1 METNF
6 LIWHL
11 LVPLVLALVIFGA
24 RWLGRSTRLVVEAS
38 HLISVTLVL
47 VLSLFSVR
55 DVLSYG
61 LVYSPGNWLHVD
73 ALSAVFLLIIGVVGF
88 LAGVYSIG
96 YTRHDLETGEF
107 DLTRLSDYYGLF
119 NLFLFTMLLVVTAN
133 NIIMMWVAIEA
144 TTLGSAFLVGI
155 YRHRSSLEA
164 AWKYVIICTVGVAF
178 GLYGTILVYADAVNV
193 MQVPGAAVMWTEIIK
208 NAPALDPTLLKM
220 AFIFI
225 LIGFG
230 TKAGLFPMHAWLP
243 DAHSEAPSPVSA
255 MLSAVLLN
263 CALLVIIRFATIT
276 NLAIGPSFTQT
287 LLIVF
292 GMMSVA
298 AAAFFMFMQRDIKRL
313 LAYSSMENI
322 GLVVLAFGLGG
333 PAGIFAGLLH
343 ALNHS
348 LVKALMFCTTG
359 NILIKYKSRNLD
371 QVKGMLQAIPAS
383 SILLMVG
390 ALALVGTPP
399 FNIFLSK
406 FYIIASGLGAGYI
419 WLMILCLL
427 LLTVVFAAFF
437 KVIAAA
443 VFGEKP
449 ENIAKGEFNWLTLV
463 PAGLLVALILML
475 GLYIPPQ
482 LGNLLNGATGVVIY
496 GAPAQVTVSFG
507 AWQSLPGLMDLKAFF
522 SPLIGLL
529 H

>member
-6 LIWHL
+6 LTWHL
-11 LVPLVLALVIFGA
+11 LVPFILSLAIFAA
-24 RWLGRSTRLVVEAS
+24 RWLRRNTRPVVEIL
-38 HLISVTLVL
+38 HLLSVTLVL

-55 DVLSYG
+55 DVLTNG
-61 LVYSPGNWLHVD
+61 LVISPGGWLHVD
-73 ALSAVFLLIIGVVGF
+73 ALSAIFLLIIGVVGF

-107 DLTRLSDYYGLF
+107 DTNRLSDYYGLF

-133 NIIMMWVAIEA
+133 NIIMMWVAVEA
-144 TTLGSAFLVGI
+144 TTLGSTFLVGI
-155 YRHRSSLEA
+155 YRHHSSLEA

-178 GLYGTILVYADAVNV
+178 GLYGTILVYSDAVNV
-193 MQVPGAAVMWTEIIK
+193 MQQPSTAVMWTEIIK
-208 NAPALDPTLLKM
+208 NAGQLDPTLLKM
-220 AFIFI
+220 AFIFV

-255 MLSAVLLN
+255 LLSAVLLN
-263 CALLVIIRFATIT
+263 CALLVIFRFTVIT
-276 NLAIGPSFTQT
+276 NLAIGPAFTQT
-287 LLIVF
+287 LLIAF
-292 GMMSVA
+292 GMLSVA

-348 LVKALMFCTTG
+348 LVKALMFCTSG
-359 NILIKYKSRNLD
+359 NILIKYRSRNLD
-371 QVKGMLQAIPAS
+371 QVKGMLQAIPVS
-383 SILLMVG
+383 GVFLILG

-399 FNIFLSK
+399 FNIFVSK
-406 FYIIASGLGAGYI
+406 FYIIATGLGSGYF
-419 WLMILCLL
+419 WLMIVCLL
-427 LLTVVFAAFF
+427 LLTVVFASFF

-443 VFGEKP
+443 VFGAKP
-449 ENIAKGEFNWLTLV
+449 ENIIPGEFNWLTLA
-463 PAGLLVALILML
+463 PAVVLIALMLML

-482 LGNLLNGATGVVIY
+482 LSSLLQGATNVVLTGETAQLSTSVWQGLPVLANLRAFLLPLSNLL
-496 GAPAQVTVSFG
+496 
-507 AWQSLPGLMDLKAFF
+507 
-522 SPLIGLL
+522 